1 MDSIK
6 VQYMCKWGRTDTFKE
21 MLAENFRKQ
30 LNIIDTDKNLAN
42 HKQDLKI
49 YYYEFYSQF
58 ADY

>member
-1 MDSIK
+1 
-6 VQYMCKWGRTDTFKE
+6 MCKWGRTYTFKE

-30 LNIIDTDKNLAN
+30 LNIIDTDKNLAK